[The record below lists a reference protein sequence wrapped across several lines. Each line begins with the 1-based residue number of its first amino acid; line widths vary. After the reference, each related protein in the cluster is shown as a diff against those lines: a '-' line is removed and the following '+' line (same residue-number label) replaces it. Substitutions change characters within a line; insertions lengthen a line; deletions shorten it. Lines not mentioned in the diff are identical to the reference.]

1 MTTRH
6 TRLNCDSP
14 TPILIAGFAAL
25 LAVSSHAQSAADVSV
40 VVSRLHAYIDHYE
53 LLLSAL
59 VADEVFEQRHQ
70 FRPKFARLR
79 RLESAI
85 GFLRLPGGGPWLAQR
100 SVRAIDGAE
109 VAGAAALD
117 AMLALSGDDRF
128 VRARA
133 IAEGNARHNLGY
145 PRTMNV
151 PTLPLELLARRH
163 ASRVS
168 VSVEGRLRGVDTATV
183 VVREPEPGYVVLHDS
198 GRFNRTTVRARIRA
212 RDGAVLRADVTVYAP
227 GAGTTPHRIRVDF
240 RHDATLGMLVPD
252 RLEERYVADGEGRG
266 TAVYRSYRR
275 FQTSGRLVP
284 PQH

>member
-1 MTTRH
+1 MPA
-6 TRLNCDSP
+6 SP
-14 TPILIAGFAAL
+14 GRPILRAVVIAATCAL
-25 LAVSSHAQSAADVSV
+25 WLVTGPQLQAQPDTSAAIVARMHD
-40 VVSRLHAYIDHYE
+40 YIDRYE
-53 LLLSAL
+53 PLLSAL
-59 VADEVFEQRHQ
+59 VADEVFDQRLQ
-70 FRPKFARLR
+70 FRKFARLR
-79 RLESAI
+79 RLESDL

-100 SVRAIDGAE
+100 SVRAIDRTA
-109 VAGAAALD
+109 VAGGAAALD
-117 AMLALSGDDRF
+117 AMLALTGDDRF

-168 VSVEGRLRGVDTATV
+168 VSVEGPASGADMATV
-183 VVREPEPGYVVLHDS
+183 VVREPEPGQVVVHDR
-198 GRFNRTTVRARIRA
+198 GRFNRTTVRARIRV
-212 RDGAVLRADVTVYAP
+212 RDGALLRADVAVYAP
-227 GAGTTPHRIRVDF
+227 GPGTSPHRIRVDF

-284 PQH
+284 PQD

>member
-1 MTTRH
+1 MTTAH
-6 TRLNCDSP
+6 NRLDRGSLI
-14 TPILIAGFAAL
+14 TIVIAGVAAL
-25 LAVSSHAQSAADVSV
+25 LAVSARAQPATDVPA
-40 VVSRLHAYIDHYE
+40 VVSRLHAYLDAYE
-53 LLLSAL
+53 PLLSAL

-79 RLESAI
+79 RLESEM

-100 SVRAIDGAE
+100 SVRAIDGAATGG
-109 VAGAAALD
+109 VAALD

-133 IAEGNARHNLGY
+133 IAEGNARYNLGY

-168 VSVEGRLRGVDTATV
+168 VSVEGPARGADTATV

-227 GAGTTPHRIRVDF
+227 GTGTSPHRIRVDF
-240 RHDATLGMLVPD
+240 RADAALGMLVPD
-252 RLEERYVADGEGRG
+252 RLEERYIGDGEGRG

-275 FQTSGRLVP
+275 FQTSGRVVP
-284 PQH
+284 